1 MRTLLLTTLALFAMA
16 KKRPWEPLLI
26 IFAIVLA
33 NAGLVTV
40 LLINEGATQGE
51 LLQNKQSLFT
61 NSLVTPADK
70 AVNFTQE
77 QYSLLRRSGFTQLI
91 AFTTRDIAL
100 TCSSNKNETQETKNN
115 STITLLGIDSQPFLG
130 SRMLG
135 FSVPDM
141 SLLQNSMSTSQA
153 PLKNNARIFSLKPSS
168 SQRSVSDTF
177 DVFAVNGLLHP
188 ATSAKLSCHSHH
200 VPPKIKSAEGKET
213 RLFWPATIAASTTN
227 LVPQDTLVIPIDDFY
242 KAGVNLNDGQFPLAG
257 FIALTALKTQELRDI
272 EAILGTPVSM
282 TTSGATN
289 ETGSLPDSFRLNL
302 WAMSALMG
310 VVALFIV
317 LNALNLMYRT
327 RLPNIIRFRQLGISS
342 AILTSAL
349 FTELLLY
356 CLISIPIGMFI
367 GFQAATLLSPV
378 ISGTFTS
385 LFNAVFVNPDVNL
398 LSLFGLALF
407 VTFLS
412 LALFALVPVSK
423 LSKAL
428 TVNRVKKTKGAS
440 LLFVLT
446 STLFTLLLLFAVEQ
460 VVAST
465 ASALFFVALLLL
477 SSCVLVLLW
486 LPIIAKALT
495 SIMPKRWPVFYYV
508 IANMHSLSGKTRLA
522 VCAFFIALTA
532 NIGMNTMTDSFR
544 NATEQ
549 WLTQRLYAPLYLYTD
564 LPLSGVKL
572 LPSMTTTPLLKVEG
586 KIIGVARNEGGA
598 IQRVGAPTKISI
610 SSYPV
615 HNTGKKALVL
625 DSVLKTVSSTV
636 SGSVSG
642 SVSGPISGLTPN
654 SEKGTSPQN
663 GLEGNKAINSVWQ
676 KFINGEGIFINQQ
689 LAYKHD
695 IALGDTLAI
704 SSIKFRQSETA
715 DNAALNAQIAQAGS
729 EVSSTVF
736 STMPAWKVLGIYPDY
751 GNLNGQVLVPLPFFA
766 TQDDVVKN
774 ALYSGVMA
782 IYPTD
787 KTDKPEA
794 KITEKNKERG
804 SGISG
809 GISSDN
815 SDASSTPLNSND
827 AEFKGQVEK
836 VLDAQPQ
843 MQGKYTLYAKQNLLD
858 ISMQTF
864 DRTFVLTDGLNIT
877 TLLVAGIAFAVSLTV
892 LTLGSAAQ
900 LSVLRALGVSQIR
913 VKFALFMQYMLLCFM
928 SALLAVPFGIYLAYV
943 FINLV
948 NRYAFHWTYPLAINA
963 QVIVSSVGLS
973 LLIVSLVLL
982 LPLGK
987 LKPKIDLRQEVQ
999 L

>member
-51 LLQNKQSLFT
+51 LLQNKQNLLT

-70 AVNFTQE
+70 AVNFTKE

-91 AFTTRDIAL
+91 AFTTRDITL
-100 TCSSNKNETQETKNN
+100 TCSSEKNEAQETKKH

-130 SRMLG
+130 SRMRG

-153 PLKNNARIFSLKPSS
+153 SLKNNERIFSPKPSS
-168 SQRSVSDTF
+168 SQRTASDTF

-188 ATSAKLSCHSHH
+188 ATSAKLNCHSHH
-200 VPPKIKSAEGKET
+200 VPPQIKSAEGNET

-257 FIALTALKTQELRDI
+257 LIALTALKTQDVRDI
-272 EAILGTPVSM
+272 EAVLGTPVSV
-282 TTSGATN
+282 TTSGSTN

-302 WAMSALMG
+302 WAMSGLMG

-342 AILTSAL
+342 TILTSAL

-460 VVAST
+460 VVTST
-465 ASALFFVALLLL
+465 ASALLFVALLLL

-495 SIMPKRWPVFYYV
+495 GITPKKWPVFYYV

-549 WLTQRLYAPLYLYTD
+549 WLTQRLYAPFYLYTNQ
-564 LPLSGVKL
+564 PLSRVKL

-586 KIIGVARNEGGA
+586 KIIGVAGNEGGA
-598 IQRVGAPTKISI
+598 ISRVDAPTKISI

-615 HNTGKKALVL
+615 HDTGKKALVL

-636 SGSVSG
+636 SGSM
-642 SVSGPISGLTPN
+642 SGPMSGLVPN

-704 SSIKFRQSETA
+704 SSIKFRQSETS
-715 DNAALNAQIAQAGS
+715 DNAALNDQIAQAGS
-729 EVSSTVF
+729 EVGSTVF
-736 STMPAWKVLGIYPDY
+736 STMPTWKVLGIYPDY

-782 IYPTD
+782 IYPTV
-787 KTDKPEA
+787 KTDRPEA
-794 KITEKNKERG
+794 KFTGKNKERG
-804 SGISG
+804 GGYGGDISDG
-809 GISSDN
+809 
-815 SDASSTPLNSND
+815 SSTPLNSND
-827 AEFKGQVEK
+827 AKFKAEVEK
-836 VLDAQPQ
+836 MLDAQPQ

-900 LSVLRALGVSQIR
+900 LSVLRALGVSQIK

-948 NRYAFHWTYPLAINA
+948 NRYAFNWTYPVAINA

>member
-1 MRTLLLTTLALFAMA
+1 MRTLLLTTLALFAMV

-51 LLQNKQSLFT
+51 LLQNKQNLLT

-70 AVNFTQE
+70 AVNFTKD

-91 AFTTRDIAL
+91 AFTTRDITL
-100 TCSSNKNETQETKNN
+100 TCSSEKHGDHETKSH
-115 STITLLGIDSQPFLG
+115 STITLLGIDSQPLLG
-130 SRMLG
+130 SRMRGPSL
-135 FSVPDM
+135 PDM
-141 SLLQNSMSTSQA
+141 SLFQSSMSTSQA
-153 PLKNNARIFSLKPSS
+153 SSKNNARIFSSQPSNS
-168 SQRSVSDTF
+168 KLSTSDTYDAF
-177 DVFAVNGLLHP
+177 SVNGLLHP
-188 ATSAKLSCHSHH
+188 ATSAKLNCHNHH
-200 VPPKIKSAEGKET
+200 VPPQIKSAEGKET
-213 RLFWPATIAASTTN
+213 QLFWPATIAANATN
-227 LVPQDTLVIPIDDFY
+227 LVPQDTLVIPIEDFY
-242 KAGVNLNDGQFPLAG
+242 KGSINVNDGQFPLAG
-257 FIALTALKTQELRDI
+257 VIALTALNTQDISDI
-272 EAILGTPVSM
+272 EAILGISVSV

-327 RLPNIIRFRQLGISS
+327 RLANIIRFRQLGISS

-356 CLISIPIGMFI
+356 CLISIPIGMFL

-385 LFNAVFVNPDVNL
+385 LFDAVFVNPDVNL

-446 STLFTLLLLFAVEQ
+446 STLFTLLFLFAVEQ

-532 NIGMNTMTDSFR
+532 NIGMNAMTDSFR

-549 WLTQRLYAPLYLYTD
+549 WLTQRLYAPFYLYTD
-564 LPLSGVKL
+564 QPLSRVKL
-572 LPSMTTTPLLKVEG
+572 LSSMTTTPLLKVEG
-586 KIIGVARNEGGA
+586 KMVGVAGYEGGA
-598 IQRVGAPTKISI
+598 MQSVDAHSTISI

-615 HNTGKKALVL
+615 HDTGKKALVL

-636 SGSVSG
+636 SGSM
-642 SVSGPISGLTPN
+642 SGPMSGLVPN

-704 SSIKFRQSETA
+704 SSIKFRQSETS
-715 DNAALNAQIAQAGS
+715 DNAALNAKIAQAGS

-736 STMPAWKVLGIYPDY
+736 STMPTWKVLGIYPDY

-782 IYPTD
+782 IYPTA

-794 KITEKNKERG
+794 KSAEKNKER
-804 SGISG
+804 SGDISDG
-809 GISSDN
+809 LSM
-815 SDASSTPLNSND
+815 PLNSND
-827 AEFKGQVEK
+827 AKFKAQVEK

-843 MQGKYTLYAKQNLLD
+843 MRGKYTLYAKQNLLD

-892 LTLGSAAQ
+892 LTLGNAAQ
-900 LSVLRALGVSQIR
+900 LSVLRALGVSQIK

-943 FINLV
+943 FINSV
-948 NRYAFHWTYPLAINA
+948 NRYAFNWTYPLAINS

>member
-51 LLQNKQSLFT
+51 LLQNKQNLLT

-70 AVNFTQE
+70 AVNFTKE

-91 AFTTRDIAL
+91 AFTTRDITL

-130 SRMLG
+130 SRMRG

-153 PLKNNARIFSLKPSS
+153 SLKNSERIFSSKPSN
-168 SQRSVSDTF
+168 SQRSTSDTF
-177 DVFAVNGLLHP
+177 DAFPVNGLLHP
-188 ATSAKLSCHSHH
+188 ATSAKLNCHSHH
-200 VPPKIKSAEGKET
+200 VPQQINSAEGNET
-213 RLFWPATIAASTTN
+213 RLFWPATIAANATN

-242 KAGVNLNDGQFPLAG
+242 KGAINLNDGQFPLTG
-257 FIALTALKTQELRDI
+257 FIALSALKTQDLRDI
-272 EAILGTPVSM
+272 EAILGTPVSV
-282 TTSGATN
+282 TISGATN

-342 AILTSAL
+342 TILTSAL

-367 GFQAATLLSPV
+367 GFQAAALLSPV

-446 STLFTLLLLFAVEQ
+446 STLLTLLLLFAVEQ

-486 LPIIAKALT
+486 IPIIAKALT
-495 SIMPKRWPVFYYV
+495 SITPKRWPVFYYV

-549 WLTQRLYAPLYLYTD
+549 WLTQRLYAPFYLYTD
-564 LPLSGVKL
+564 QPLSRVKL
-572 LPSMTTTPLLKVEG
+572 LSSMTTTPLLKVEG
-586 KIIGVARNEGGA
+586 KIIGVAGNEGGA
-598 IQRVGAPTKISI
+598 ISRVDAPTKISI

-615 HNTGKKALVL
+615 HDTGKKALVL

-636 SGSVSG
+636 SGLMSGPMSG
-642 SVSGPISGLTPN
+642 SMSGLTPN
-654 SEKGTSPQN
+654 SEKSTSPQN

-676 KFINGEGIFINQQ
+676 KFINGEGVFINQQ

-695 IALGDTLAI
+695 IALGETLAI
-704 SSIKFRQSETA
+704 SSIKFRQSETS

-729 EVSSTVF
+729 EVSSTIF
-736 STMPAWKVLGIYPDY
+736 STMPTWKVLGIYPDY

-782 IYPTD
+782 IYPTAKID
-787 KTDKPEA
+787 KSVA
-794 KITEKNKERG
+794 KITGKNKKRG
-804 SGISG
+804 GGISG
-809 GISSDN
+809 DISDG
-815 SDASSTPLNSND
+815 SSTPLNSND
-827 AEFKGQVEK
+827 TKLKAEVEK

-843 MQGKYTLYAKQNLLD
+843 MQDKYTLYAKQNLLD

-900 LSVLRALGVSQIR
+900 LSVLRALGVSQIK

-948 NRYAFHWTYPLAINA
+948 NRYAFNWTYPLAINA

>member
-51 LLQNKQSLFT
+51 LLQNKQNLLT

-70 AVNFTQE
+70 AVNFTKE

-91 AFTTRDIAL
+91 AFTTRDITL
-100 TCSSNKNETQETKNN
+100 TCSSKKNETQETKNN

-130 SRMLG
+130 SRMRG

-141 SLLQNSMSTSQA
+141 SLLQNLMSTSQA
-153 PLKNNARIFSLKPSS
+153 SLKNNERIFSPKPSN
-168 SQRSVSDTF
+168 SQRSTSDTF
-177 DVFAVNGLLHP
+177 DAFPVNGLLHP
-188 ATSAKLSCHSHH
+188 ATSAKLNCHSHH
-200 VPPKIKSAEGKET
+200 VPQQIKSAEGNET
-213 RLFWPATIAASTTN
+213 RLFWPATIAANATN

-242 KAGVNLNDGQFPLAG
+242 KGAINLNDGQFPLTG
-257 FIALTALKTQELRDI
+257 FIALSALKTQDVRDI
-272 EAILGTPVSM
+272 EAILGTPVSV
-282 TTSGATN
+282 TISGATN

-342 AILTSAL
+342 TILTSAL

-367 GFQAATLLSPV
+367 GFQAAALLSPV

-446 STLFTLLLLFAVEQ
+446 STLLTLLLLFAVEQ

-486 LPIIAKALT
+486 IPIIAKALT
-495 SIMPKRWPVFYYV
+495 SITPKRWPVFYYV

-549 WLTQRLYAPLYLYTD
+549 WLTQRLYAPFYLYTD
-564 LPLSGVKL
+564 QPLSRVKL

-586 KIIGVARNEGGA
+586 KIIGVAGNEGGA
-598 IQRVGAPTKISI
+598 IQRVDAPTKISI

-615 HNTGKKALVL
+615 HDTGKKALVL

-636 SGSVSG
+636 SGLMSGPMSG
-642 SVSGPISGLTPN
+642 SMSGLTPN
-654 SEKGTSPQN
+654 SEKSTSPQN

-676 KFINGEGIFINQQ
+676 KFINGEGVFINQQ

-695 IALGDTLAI
+695 IALGETLAI
-704 SSIKFRQSETA
+704 SSIKFRQSETS
-715 DNAALNAQIAQAGS
+715 DKAALNAQIAQAGS
-729 EVSSTVF
+729 EVSSTIF
-736 STMPAWKVLGIYPDY
+736 STMPTWKVLGIYPDY

-782 IYPTD
+782 IYPTAKID
-787 KTDKPEA
+787 KSVA
-794 KITEKNKERG
+794 KITGKNKKRG
-804 SGISG
+804 GGISG
-809 GISSDN
+809 DISDG
-815 SDASSTPLNSND
+815 SSTPLNSND
-827 AEFKGQVEK
+827 TKLKAEVEK

-900 LSVLRALGVSQIR
+900 LSVLRGLGVSQIK

-948 NRYAFHWTYPLAINA
+948 NRYAFNWTYPLAINA